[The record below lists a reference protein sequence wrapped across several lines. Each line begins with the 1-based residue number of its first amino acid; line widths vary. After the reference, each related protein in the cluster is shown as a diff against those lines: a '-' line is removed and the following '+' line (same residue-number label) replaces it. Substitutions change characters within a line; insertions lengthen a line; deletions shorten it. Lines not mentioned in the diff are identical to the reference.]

1 MTNPDQQLTETLA
14 ELAKRREAAQKRF
27 HAREPKGFKRVMG
40 ELITKRGYGKPQ
52 SEGRLAEVWGAAVGP
67 NFAPRSRAG
76 KLWRGRLEVTV
87 TSSVMMQE
95 LDHQKKRLIERL
107 NELLPE
113 AGVKD
118 LRFRVGRMN

>member
-1 MTNPDQQLTETLA
+1 MNPDQQLTETLA
-14 ELAKRREAAQKRF
+14 DLNRRREAAQKRF
-27 HAREPKGFKRVMG
+27 HGRQPKGLKQVMG

-52 SEGRLAEVWGAAVGP
+52 TEGRLADAWAAAVGP

-76 KLWRGRLEVTV
+76 KLSRGRLEVTV

-95 LDHQKKRLIERL
+95 LDYQKKRLIERL
-107 NELLPE
+107 AELIPE

-118 LRFRVGRMN
+118 LRFRVGRMS